1 MILWLVGVGV
11 LIITVVLLFLWLKY
25 SPSKIMSYIAGE
37 AVNGSVCLVRNG
49 KTILKK
55 NADELMPLASTVK
68 IIVAIAFARQAANN
82 DVNPEESIL
91 LSDLEKYF
99 IKNTDGGAHQSWL
112 KKIKSR
118 GLVKKEETV
127 PLLEVARGMM
137 RFSSNANTEYLFE
150 KLGLDKVNDIIN
162 KFGLAKHEKLY
173 PFGSSLLV
181 LRDHSMQD
189 LERMGKAKYIR
200 LSYETHSRLKNKSIN
215 KSISRKDITI
225 EKQKLFS
232 DWFVQGTAREYVHIL
247 NGMNSEK
254 YLSVKERE
262 YVYQI
267 MKPPFKSARIVRS
280 GEKEGETLFVL
291 TMAVY
296 ETFKNGDKV
305 ELALFLKNLTLMQ
318 YVVYSLTA
326 GMLKHDLLSN
336 RNIENYTKILHQ
348 IQSKRY

>member
-11 LIITVVLLFLWLKY
+11 LIIAVVLLFLWLKY
-25 SPSKIMSYIAGE
+25 SPSKIMRYIAGE

-49 KTILKK
+49 KTILNK

-118 GLVKKEETV
+118 GLVKEETV
-127 PLLEVARGMM
+127 PLLDVARGMM
-137 RFSSNANTEYLFE
+137 KFSSNANTEYLFE
-150 KLGLDKVNDIIN
+150 KLGLDKINDIIN
-162 KFGLAKHEKLY
+162 KFGLARHEKLY

-189 LERMGKAKYIR
+189 LERMGKTEYIR
-200 LSYETHSRLKNKSIN
+200 LSYEMHSRLKNKSIN
-215 KSISRKDITI
+215 KSISKKDISI

-254 YLSVKERE
+254 YLSAKERE

-267 MKPPFKSARIVRS
+267 MKQPFKSTRIIHS

-318 YVVYSLTA
+318 YFVYSLTA

-348 IQSKRY
+348 IQRKRY